1 MLIDAC
7 DPMLCP
13 IHDFRKAREADI
25 LSYGVL
31 SAAHLHAANT
41 SLQWL
46 FFTGHVTNATQGWE
60 TFSATIVQLSW

>member
-1 MLIDAC
+1 MTAAEVKE
-7 DPMLCP
+7 
-13 IHDFRKAREADI
+13 RYADI

-31 SAAHLHAANT
+31 NASQINAPNT

-46 FFTGHVTNATQGWE
+46 FFTGHVTNATDVGWE